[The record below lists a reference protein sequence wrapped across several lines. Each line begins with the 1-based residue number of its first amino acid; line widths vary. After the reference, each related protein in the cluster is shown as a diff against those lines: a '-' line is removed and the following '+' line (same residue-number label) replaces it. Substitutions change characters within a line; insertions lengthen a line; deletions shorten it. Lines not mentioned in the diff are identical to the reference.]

1 MSILISITEK
11 LQKLLWNTNN
21 HESLSIAE
29 MKVNQNMLKELEDV
43 LLNMM
48 ISPQLNVKEGE
59 MERVLE
65 QICEEYSKYNNYL
78 KNKGM
83 IDDKKDIEL
92 ENLATIDELNLDP
105 IFVTEKLFIIQEQ
118 LLNNSKDFNKLVETR
133 KNLIDTREIIQK
145 NILKSETVN
154 ATPHELLNTLEYI
167 NMILHEIEIE
177 INRATQINP
186 DKDYKLA
193 TLYQEDEYY
202 NLHKDYKVE
211 QQSDKKIS
219 VQMNSSYSDHNYKK
233 HEPMPILA
241 DSSEPFWKQVSH
253 LISEHVP
260 IEIVLERMKKW
271 QESIPEITVPNI
283 NSILNSKESIQMLS
297 INLSQIALQED
308 EKRAVYECILVYTN
322 TNSHILF
329 YGRLLPLFGKN
340 GMNNISIMAL
350 IWASLSTLY
359 ELDNLKK
366 YINKLSYSKD
376 SKYKIDLFYKLAY
389 EMLKN

>member
-167 NMILHEIEIE
+167 NMILLEIDIE

-193 TLYQEDEYY
+193 TEE
-202 NLHKDYKVE
+202 
-211 QQSDKKIS
+211 
-219 VQMNSSYSDHNYKK
+219 
-233 HEPMPILA
+233 
-241 DSSEPFWKQVSH
+241 
-253 LISEHVP
+253 
-260 IEIVLERMKKW
+260 
-271 QESIPEITVPNI
+271 
-283 NSILNSKESIQMLS
+283 LN
-297 INLSQIALQED
+297 A
-308 EKRAVYECILVYTN
+308 
-322 TNSHILF
+322 
-329 YGRLLPLFGKN
+329 
-340 GMNNISIMAL
+340 NN
-350 IWASLSTLY
+350 
-359 ELDNLKK
+359 
-366 YINKLSYSKD
+366 
-376 SKYKIDLFYKLAY
+376 
-389 EMLKN
+389 